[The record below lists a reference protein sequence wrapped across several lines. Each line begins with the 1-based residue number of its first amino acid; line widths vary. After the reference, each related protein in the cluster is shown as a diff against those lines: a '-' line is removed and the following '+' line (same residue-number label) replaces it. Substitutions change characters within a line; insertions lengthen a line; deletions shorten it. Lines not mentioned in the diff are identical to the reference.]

1 MSEKKKIT
9 TITCPSCKKETQWED
24 NPFKPFCSERCRL
37 IDLGKWASGE
47 YRIAG
52 EKKDV
57 PDGDDAEKNDKEK

>member
-1 MSEKKKIT
+1 MGEKQKIT
-9 TITCPSCKKETQWED
+9 VPCPSCKKETTWEN

-47 YRIAG
+47 YRIPG

-57 PDGDDAEKNDKEK
+57 PDGDDHEKNDNEK